1 MGLKLHFNTYCEVL
15 QQLKKK
21 KKKAQLVF
29 RSFAVIEWKTELIP
43 SGSSLLFS
51 CLTYDDGAG
60 AQQPDL
66 LLQSYSVGDFLL
78 LLLAVRHG
86 TVWPGADAAAAVLS
100 IHVRLPGSGPVRP
113 IHCVHPVSVLPVLL
127 SSPHS
132 VFMQTEWAALAQ
144 QPAAVQGRML
154 NTLDSPWCVQGHWEE
169 QTYCS
174 SLWMIL
180 HLFIFQMQ
188 HDKWW

>member
-1 MGLKLHFNTYCEVL
+1 ML
-15 QQLKKK
+15 
-21 KKKAQLVF
+21 
-29 RSFAVIEWKTELIP
+29 
-43 SGSSLLFS
+43 S

-66 LLQSYSVGDFLL
+66 LLQSHPVGDFLL
-78 LLLAVRHG
+78 LLAVRHAA
-86 TVWPGADAAAAVLS
+86 VRPGADAAAAVLS

-113 IHCVHPVSVLPVLL
+113 VHCVLPVPVLPVLL

-154 NTLDSPWCVQGHWEE
+154 NTLDSP
-169 QTYCS
+169 
-174 SLWMIL
+174 
-180 HLFIFQMQ
+180 
-188 HDKWW
+188 